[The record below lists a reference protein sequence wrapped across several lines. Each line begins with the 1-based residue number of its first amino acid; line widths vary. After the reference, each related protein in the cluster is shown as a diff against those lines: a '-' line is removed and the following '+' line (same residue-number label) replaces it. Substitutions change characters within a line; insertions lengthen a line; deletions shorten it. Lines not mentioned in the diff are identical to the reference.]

1 MFIVKREDMNEKIPF
16 ADLKPKKVS
25 DILWCAVVKAWE
37 NGLSDREAAF
47 RASKESGTIV
57 RADEIKKWKKDDPRV
72 AELCEMLKDDIKAL
86 AKCNAKKLLEAGD
99 DKTTRWYL
107 EHKCPE
113 EFSTKSAVAFE
124 GAVVELSLDEKQKAL
139 EQLLE
144 TFENGK

>member
-1 MFIVKREDMNEKIPF
+1 MSKKVPF
-16 ADLKPKKVS
+16 ANLKPKKV
-25 DILWCAVVKAWE
+25 DETLWVAVIKAWE

-47 RASKESGTIV
+47 RASREMEEIIK
-57 RADEIKKWKKDDPRV
+57 ADELKKWKKDDPRI

-86 AKCNAKKLLEAGD
+86 AKCNAKELLEAKD

-124 GAVVELSLDEKQKAL
+124 GAVVELSLEEKEKAL
-139 EQLLE
+139 KDLVEQFGHGE
-144 TFENGK
+144 